1 MFTSRMP
8 NEMEEILRRVAAGEL
23 SPQEAL
29 PLLDATGGRGADAAP
44 SNGGAAAETPAWG
57 TPPGPQVS
65 RPGEPEPPTG
75 PARLIRI
82 NASYRPVQIVADP
95 SVAEAFV
102 NGEHTVHRDGG
113 ALVVEA
119 TVRRF
124 TGEDEGAARF
134 SFSQLPQ
141 TLAWARSLQSDR
153 LVVRVNPALPF
164 ELDAVGAS
172 VRISGGEAGAKLR
185 LFASALKVDG
195 LRGPLDVDA
204 SSSSVKGTI
213 GPSGASRI
221 AAESSSVKVSLLAG
235 TGVRIH
241 VRNRMG
247 KVVVPSGVTK
257 GDMVEPGIRDSV
269 VGDGS
274 GELDGRGRHELGRH
288 RHGRHRR
295 VAARG
300 AASMGGA
307 AW

>member
-1 MFTSRMP
+1 MFTSDMA
-8 NEMEEILRRVAAGEL
+8 NEMEEVLRRVAAGEL

-29 PLLDATGGRGADAAP
+29 PLLDAAGAGRPQQGSP
-44 SNGGAAAETPAWG
+44 PAEAPAWG
-57 TPPGPQVS
+57 TPPGPQTGGH
-65 RPGEPEPPTG
+65 GEPETATG
-75 PARLIRI
+75 PVRVIRV
-82 NASYRPVQIVADP
+82 NASYRPIQVVADP

-102 NGEHTVHRDGG
+102 TGEHTVRREGG
-113 ALVVEA
+113 TLVVEGGL
-119 TVRRF
+119 RF
-124 TGEDEGAARF
+124 GGDEEGGPRF

-164 ELDAVGAS
+164 ELDAVGSS
-172 VRISGGEAGAKLR
+172 VRISGGEAGAKMR
-185 LFASALKVDG
+185 LLATALKVDG

-213 GPSGASRI
+213 GPSGSSRI

-247 KVVVPSGVTK
+247 KVVVPSGITK
-257 GDMVEPGIRDSV
+257 GDMVEPGVRDAV

-274 GELDGRGRHELGRH
+274 GELTVESVMSSVAIGTDGI
-288 RHGRHRR
+288 
-295 VAARG
+295 
-300 AASMGGA
+300 GGA
-307 AW
+307 AWGWASAGGAA

>member
-1 MFTSRMP
+1 MFTSGMA
-8 NEMEEILRRVAAGEL
+8 NEMEDILRRVAAGEL
-23 SPQEAL
+23 TPQEAL
-29 PLLDATGGRGADAAP
+29 PLLDAAGRRSADDEAASSAGGEA
-44 SNGGAAAETPAWG
+44 PAWG

-75 PARLIRI
+75 PVRLIRI

-119 TVRRF
+119 TVRRL
-124 TGEDEGAARF
+124 TGEEEGPRF

-153 LVVRVNPALPF
+153 LVVRVNPGLPF
-164 ELDAVGAS
+164 ELEAVGAS
-172 VRISGGEAGAKLR
+172 VRISGGEAGAKMR
-185 LFASALKVDG
+185 LFASAVKVDA

-204 SSSSVKGTI
+204 SSSSLKGTI

-221 AAESSSVKVSLLAG
+221 AAESSSIKVSLLAG

-269 VGDGS
+269 VGDGR
-274 GELDGRGRHELGRH
+274 GELAVEAVMSSVAIGTDGIGGSQW
-288 RHGRHRR
+288 GW
-295 VAARG
+295 
-300 AASMGGA
+300 ASAGGA
-307 AW
+307 A

>member
-1 MFTSRMP
+1 MLTSGMA

-23 SPQEAL
+23 TPQEAL
-29 PLLDATGGRGADAAP
+29 PLLDAAGARRADGAAP
-44 SNGGAAAETPAWG
+44 NGTGDEAPAWG
-57 TPPGPQVS
+57 TPPGPQITE
-65 RPGEPEPPTG
+65 PGQPEPPTG
-75 PARLIRI
+75 PVRVVRI

-102 NGEHTVHRDGG
+102 IGEHTVRREGSV
-113 ALVVEA
+113 LVVEG
-119 TVRRF
+119 TGLRF
-124 TGEDEGAARF
+124 GGDDESGPRF

-141 TLAWARSLQSDR
+141 TIAWARSLQSER
-153 LVVRVNPALPF
+153 LLVRVNPALPF
-164 ELDAVGAS
+164 ELDAVGSS
-172 VRISGGEAGAKLR
+172 VRISGGEAGAKMR
-185 LFASALKVDG
+185 LLAAAVKVDT

-204 SSSSVKGTI
+204 SSSSLKGTI
-213 GPSGASRI
+213 GPSGTSRI

-274 GELDGRGRHELGRH
+274 GELAVEAVMSSVAIGTDGIGGSQW
-288 RHGRHRR
+288 GW
-295 VAARG
+295 
-300 AASMGGA
+300 ASAGGA
-307 AW
+307 A